1 LVEHSTEN
9 AGVASSTLA
18 LPTSPS
24 SPSPPPAG
32 AAPRP
37 PGWSR
42 AEWRA
47 AVAASLAAA
56 ALAWATASSWRP
68 LPLAH
73 AATWLLTGL
82 VALPALFAAALTG
95 VAAALTALLCL
106 LATPHLLLGRPTGL
120 GEAVAAIW
128 ALPRSILP
136 GYLAALRRV
145 RRPRMWG
152 AAAGFVAG
160 VAAYVATHGFR
171 PPPG

>member
-1 LVEHSTEN
+1 
-9 AGVASSTLA
+9 
-18 LPTSPS
+18 
-24 SPSPPPAG
+24 
-32 AAPRP
+32 
-37 PGWSR
+37 
-42 AEWRA
+42 
-47 AVAASLAAA
+47 
-56 ALAWATASSWRP
+56 

-73 AATWLLTGL
+73 AALWLLTGL

-95 VAAALTALLCL
+95 VATALTALLCL
-106 LATPHLLLGRPTGL
+106 LAAPHLLLRRPTGL
-120 GEAVAAIW
+120 GAAVAAIW

-160 VAAYVATHGFR
+160 VAAYAATHGFR